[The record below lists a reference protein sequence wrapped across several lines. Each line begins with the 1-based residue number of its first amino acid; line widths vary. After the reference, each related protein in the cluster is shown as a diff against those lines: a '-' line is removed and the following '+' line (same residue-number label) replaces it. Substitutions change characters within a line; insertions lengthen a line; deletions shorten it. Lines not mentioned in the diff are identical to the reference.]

1 MNKNKVLVTLLILSL
16 AALFLLTACQSTIPV
31 QAKTVDADI
40 SDEAESSDFD
50 YEQAADVL
58 AYRWIAMARA
68 YEKAGLLNRKIDAGD
83 LMAYRW
89 NAMAQGYKRQGLLN
103 YGSNPDDVMAF
114 RWNAMARY
122 YEQHGM
128 LTNKMDA
135 GDIKAF
141 RWLAMARE
149 YERLGLLNEK

>member
-1 MNKNKVLVTLLILSL
+1 MNKKKVLTTLLILSL
-16 AALFLLTACQSTIPV
+16 AALSLMTACQSAIPA
-31 QAKTVDADI
+31 QAKAVGSDI
-40 SDEAESSDFD
+40 SDEVESSDFD
-50 YEQAADVL
+50 YEQAADNL
-58 AYRWIAMARA
+58 AYRWIAMAQA
-68 YEKAGLLNRKIDAGD
+68 YEKAGLLNRKTDPGD

-89 NAMAQGYKRQGLLN
+89 NAMAQAYQRHSLLN

-122 YEQHGM
+122 YEQQGM

-141 RWLAMARE
+141 RWLAMARS